1 MNRMLS
7 RVLERGLAMRRALSY
22 VLLVLCCGVGS
33 QALAAE
39 LKIIFTQYTPPY
51 VFEDGTGILVEI
63 VRIALESSGHKMK
76 PIYVPIGRGFKM
88 FTEKQADGT
97 TMLQESSG
105 VKAEYSENFM
115 QYHNRAFAL
124 KGRNLQIRSVGDLK
138 DKSVIAFQNAD
149 KYLGEDFRRA
159 VAGNANYKEMAQQDA
174 QTQMLLLNRT
184 DVAVMDESIFR
195 YYRQKL
201 IDGKKTERAQEYV
214 AFNIFPPTPY
224 KAAFHDAR
232 VRDDF
237 NKGIAA
243 MRKDG
248 RYDAVY
254 RKYAERYF
262 PVEK

>member
-1 MNRMLS
+1 MNP
-7 RVLERGLAMRRALSY
+7 VLARLPRRGDAVRRALCKA
-22 VLLVLCCGVGS
+22 LLIGCLGVGS
-33 QALAAE
+33 PACAAE

-63 VRIALESSGHKMK
+63 VRTALESSGHAVK
-76 PIYVPIGRGFKM
+76 PVYVPIGRGFKM
-88 FTEKQADGT
+88 FADKQADGT
-97 TMLQESSG
+97 TIVQESSG
-105 VKAEYSENFM
+105 LKAAYSENFM

-124 KGRNLQIRSVGDLK
+124 KGRNLQIRTIADLK
-138 DKSVIAFQNAD
+138 GMSVSAFQNAE
-149 KYLGEDFRRA
+149 KYLGEEFRRA
-159 VAGNANYKEMAQQDA
+159 VAGNPNYKEIAQQDA
-174 QTQMLLLNRT
+174 QTHMLLLYRI

-195 YYRQKL
+195 YYRQRL
-201 IDGKKTERAQEYV
+201 IDEKKADRAQEYV
-214 AFNIFPPTPY
+214 AFSIFPPTPY

-237 NKGIAA
+237 NRGIAA